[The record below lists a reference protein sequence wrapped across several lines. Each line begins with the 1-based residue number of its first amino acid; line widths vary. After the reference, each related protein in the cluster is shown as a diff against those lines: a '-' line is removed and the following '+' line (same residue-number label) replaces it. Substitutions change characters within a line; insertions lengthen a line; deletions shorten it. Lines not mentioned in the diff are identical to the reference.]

1 MPSKEPENWQ
11 VEYSFMA
18 FNYGW
23 RIETN
28 KIQTCRAM
36 LLLDGQWNL
45 QELKQKINRQYS
57 EDKLLAMFVYTVVNA
72 DKKYM
77 KIDQI

>member
-1 MPSKEPENWQ
+1 
-11 VEYSFMA
+11 MA

-28 KIQTCRAM
+28 KIQISRAM
-36 LLLDGQWNL
+36 LLLDGQWNIE
-45 QELKQKINRQYS
+45 ELKKKINRQYS
-57 EDKLLAMFVYTVVNA
+57 EDKIHAMFVYAVVNA
-72 DKKYM
+72 DKKYL